1 MAEQLFEQNH
11 YVLLM
16 PGAAEEFLTAAELVV
31 FLQRLLEEY
40 PNAADADIKQFST
53 VTEQAQRLIE
63 TTCELPIAPGQTV
76 EWYAVRLN
84 KKK

>member
-1 MAEQLFEQNH
+1 MPEQLFEENH

-16 PGAAEEFLTAAELVV
+16 PGAAEEFVTSAELAE
-31 FLQRLLEEY
+31 FLQQLLLEY
-40 PNAADADIKQFST
+40 PDAVDADVKQFGT
-53 VTEQAQRLIE
+53 VQEQAQRLIE

-84 KKK
+84 KK

>member
-16 PGAAEEFLTAAELVV
+16 PGAAEEFLTASELSE

-40 PNAADADIKQFST
+40 PDAVDADIKQFDT
-53 VTEQAQRLIE
+53 IADRANRLIE
-63 TTCELPIAPGQTV
+63 TTCELAIAPGQTV
-76 EWYAVRLN
+76 EWYAVRLT
-84 KKK
+84 KK

>member
-1 MAEQLFEQNH
+1 MPEQLFEENH

-16 PGAAEEFLTAAELVV
+16 PGAEEEFVTAAELVQ
-31 FLQRLLEEY
+31 FLQRLLVEY
-40 PNAADADIKQFST
+40 PDAVDADI
-53 VTEQAQRLIE
+53 EQYDALEDRARRLVE

-84 KKK
+84 KT

>member
-1 MAEQLFEQNH
+1 MPEQLFEENH

-16 PGAAEEFLTAAELVV
+16 PGAEEEFVTALELVQ
-31 FLQRLLEEY
+31 FLQRLLVEY
-40 PNAADADIKQFST
+40 PDAVDADI
-53 VTEQAQRLIE
+53 EQYDALEDRARRLVE

-84 KKK
+84 KT